1 MVNRL
6 GLYVLWKDK
15 AKSFLVDENELFHQL
30 NDIFSYFYHSLNH
43 HKTRMLIIVRSLE
56 KLGYEGNIVRPFLTQ
71 RFKEYSKCAMV
82 LFQLYIKKS
91 HEQYIDN
98 ITITRFLCI

>member
-1 MVNRL
+1 MF
-6 GLYVLWKDK
+6 LWKDK

-30 NDIFSYFYHSLNH
+30 NDIFSYFYYSLNH

-82 LFQLYIKKS
+82 LIQLYIKKATNS
-91 HEQYIDN
+91 KYIDN
-98 ITITRFLCI
+98 IMITRFLCI

>member
-1 MVNRL
+1 MVNCL

-30 NDIFSYFYHSLNH
+30 NDIFSYFYYSLNH

-56 KLGYEGNIVRPFLTQ
+56 KLGYEGNIVRPFLIQ

-82 LFQLYIKKS
+82 LFQI
-91 HEQYIDN
+91 
-98 ITITRFLCI
+98 